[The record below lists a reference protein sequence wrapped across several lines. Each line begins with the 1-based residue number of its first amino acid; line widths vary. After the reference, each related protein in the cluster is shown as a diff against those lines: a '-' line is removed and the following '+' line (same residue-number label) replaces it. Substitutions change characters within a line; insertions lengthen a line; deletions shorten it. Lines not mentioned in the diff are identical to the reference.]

1 MKNIVIITWNGKS
14 APFEFIIFD
23 EKPFFK
29 FILFDY
35 SGTSERPLTVV
46 ADFEY
51 ISNKT
56 EYKGEIYLF
65 VYKYFKEEDYT
76 YLGIID
82 DDIKLSV
89 SSINK
94 MLLIAS
100 ILEISSFQA
109 SLDINSFYSHTH
121 FLNKESTVIEFV
133 PWVEVMAPFYKK
145 ILFES
150 AASFYEDNISSY
162 GLDKYVFPL
171 YTSILKLSSPC
182 VFHFAKM
189 KHLRPV
195 TTNQK
200 LLSSGLRPVDEEHYI
215 RKKVKI
221 KVLETGI
228 SRTSLY
234 FKSEFSFLNE
244 AIHFIKYILRS

>member
-14 APFEFIIFD
+14 TPFEFIIFD
-23 EKPFFK
+23 ENPTFK

-35 SGTSERPLTVV
+35 SGNSERPSTVV

-65 VYKYFKEEDYT
+65 VYKYFKEKDYT

-94 MLLIAS
+94 MLLVAS
-100 ILEISSFQA
+100 ILDVSSFQA

-121 FLNKESTVIEFV
+121 FLNKESTIIEFV

-150 AASFYEDNISSY
+150 AASFYENNISSY

-171 YTSILKLSSPC
+171 YTSTLKLNSPC

-195 TTNQK
+195 TSNLK
-200 LLSSGLRPVDEEHYI
+200 ILSSGLRPIDEEYNI
-215 RKKVKI
+215 RKKVK
-221 KVLETGI
+221 KAVWQFGI
-228 SRTSLY
+228 SSSSSYL
-234 FKSEFSFLNE
+234 KSEFSFLNE
-244 AIHFIKYILRS
+244 AMHFIKYNLRS